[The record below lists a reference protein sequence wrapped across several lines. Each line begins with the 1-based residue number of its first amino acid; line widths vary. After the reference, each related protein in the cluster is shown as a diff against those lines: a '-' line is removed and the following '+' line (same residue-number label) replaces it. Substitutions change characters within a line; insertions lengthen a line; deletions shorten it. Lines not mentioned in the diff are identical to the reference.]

1 MKRRKR
7 QNSLDVSVFAIGSHE
22 NMSGN
27 WGFMIT
33 QKQNS
38 RGFTIIE
45 VIVALVIVGVSITMF
60 VRLLGNSAMLRG
72 KINNYDERLEVAVTK
87 AEQSFL
93 GLVEFG
99 FDLDNNKNIIQGKV
113 EGRDVNWRLEDE
125 SVDGFSGYDRD
136 VYLYTVSVDG
146 VDISSVGLR

>member
-1 MKRRKR
+1 MFKGT
-7 QNSLDVSVFAIGSHE
+7 QN
-22 NMSGN
+22 N
-27 WGFMIT
+27 
-33 QKQNS
+33 

-45 VIVALVIVGVSITMF
+45 VIVALVIVGVTITMF

-72 KINNYDERLEVAVTK
+72 KLNDYDERMEIAVVK

-93 GLVEFG
+93 GLIEAG
-99 FDLDNNKNIIQGKV
+99 FDLDNNKNIVQGKIK
-113 EGRDVNWRLEDE
+113 GRDINWRVEDE
-125 SVDGFSGYDRD
+125 SVDGFSGFDRD

>member
-1 MKRRKR
+1 M
-7 QNSLDVSVFAIGSHE
+7 
-22 NMSGN
+22 
-27 WGFMIT
+27 
-33 QKQNS
+33 QKQNN

-72 KINNYDERLEVAVTK
+72 KINNYDERLEIAVTK

-93 GLVEFG
+93 GLIEAG
-99 FDLDNNKNIIQGKV
+99 FDLDNDKNIIQGKI
-113 EGRDVNWRLEDE
+113 EGREINWRLEDE

-136 VYLYTVSVDG
+136 VYFYTVSVDG